1 MTSPPSVTL
10 LGSIGA
16 IWTQTVDV
24 FERNA
29 GRFGVVGLTADARY
43 TVTSSPFEVWARAQE
58 GDDVE

>member
-1 MTSPPSVTL
+1 VTL

-43 TVTSSPFEVWARAQE
+43 TVTSSPFEVWTRAQD
-58 GDDVE
+58 GDNVE

>member
-16 IWTQTVDV
+16 IRTQTVDV
-24 FERNA
+24 FERNG
-29 GRFGVVGLTADARY
+29 GRFGVVGLATDARHPE
-43 TVTSSPFEVWARAQE
+43 TSSPFEVWARAQA